1 MASDNNSHSADSES
15 PIPESRMRREILSVR
30 QHTPRKQDYR
40 FISHVEQILTHD
52 YSSSLGD
59 QRYPP
64 LIGAARRE
72 DTQLATDILNYGT
85 TVVNDPDSDGKTA
98 LHHAAALGSIEMV
111 RLLLQVADPDIQD
124 NRGCTPLFYAVTA
137 TSNASGV
144 TKLLLENHAKTDFR
158 NHKFKTALY
167 TALEADE
174 LVAECLFRQDKVT
187 LLDAIRA
194 CERGDRI
201 DEPTVKI
208 VKLLLDNGI
217 DADIHDENGCNPL
230 HLASKRG
237 NLAIVELLKNHQFL
251 SVQKTCD
258 GQTALHIASQEG
270 EEAITEVLLSHFK
283 ADHRITSKRNWTPLH
298 FASKNGKLDVAKC
311 LVKWGADLMALT
323 MSRYT
328 PVQIA
333 CMEGHDDL
341 ACFLLNSMESDQ
353 IFSVQ
358 NIENHSILR
367 IASSGGCIKV
377 IEKII
382 VHAKN
387 KNMVHETLS
396 ELDQG
401 CTVAYNAIEH
411 GYEQAALL
419 LLRLGVKSDGID
431 ASRRNALHWA
441 AQHGLVKVIDYLA
454 SNDQEDF
461 RLKLAQSDKS
471 GNSPLHYAAEAQQ
484 VSILLCFLEVQ
495 HGIEAQSTNIDT
507 TGWTALHWA
516 ACYDR
521 LDIVKK
527 MVIDLANVEEKD
539 ALGRRAAEVVQKT
552 SPRFIEM
559 MEWLTMRH
567 PTMKSSPI
575 PLRKPVCLSGA
586 EDICKNTKAYIM
598 AIFPKDVIVRTTF
611 SIYNV
616 LYEFGPERIISAS
629 ADVYRIEDALE
640 FKWIHLPANNNLT
653 QAVYYDIAGT
663 KIERGKNV
671 EALRVNRKFS
681 RETLASSSSSSSNRP
696 LSTFYDM
703 RGENIM
709 DWDAFYSRRPPPP
722 PPLLPPPPPIMSR
735 GAIYLRKTRDAAKEY
750 SKVDTFVKDCLS
762 QNAGSN
768 SARYLQP
775 FFKIPYFCFSTTK
788 HQGELQEIMTASKRQ
803 ATTFMGEISPDKFQ
817 KLWDKRMIECYRLA
831 GGESVHVPITLDQF
845 YYHSLKD
852 VQARNIDQVLFRHQK
867 RMAYT
872 AIEECDYLLCMVSQ
886 LWVYVIDDETIITS
900 CGTQWD
906 DGSNLQKAIA
916 DHFIEDKDTRPHISS
931 ALEMSVL
938 IAALCARNSI
948 DRELILGQ
956 EKQNLLQIF
965 ASAISSAAD
974 NEVQLFGEFMKTLDA
989 DVHTDRNSIY
999 DIRTEIN
1006 LLKEVK
1012 DIQDELNIIKR
1023 VLTHQDQVL
1032 NDTFHFLYRRRPD
1045 HRSEYVIKN
1054 HLSDVVNYYRDFCGI
1069 ELVLAEVEKLIY
1081 DANEVHKNINHLL
1094 ELRQK
1099 DANISEAKW
1108 ARKESEDT
1116 AKQGKTI
1123 LVFTIVTIVF
1133 LPITFLTSLFALDIS
1148 SFPHDESG
1156 NLSYGPGW
1164 AFSRLLGITVA
1175 VSLPLIGLAFFVNEA
1190 NELLSG
1196 LRRTTNSKKPT
1207 FQGNSSSD
1215 SLENE
1220 ISRHATT
1227 VAPDESEATRS
1238 SPRAWSRKGLRAVR
1252 RVIGGKRGDEEAHI
1266 NVSEA

>member
-1 MASDNNSHSADSES
+1 MPSYYFRNSSWSENPSDTGSAPVPDRMAEDVIEVEERVRDRMETER
-15 PIPESRMRREILSVR
+15 PSRVIDL
-30 QHTPRKQDYR
+30 HFGLFK
-40 FISHVEQILTHD
+40 HVLTHS
-52 YSSSLGD
+52 YSSSPEHKKRDSLF
-59 QRYPP
+59 
-64 LIGAARRE
+64 ISAVKKN
-72 DTQLATDILNYGT
+72 ATTRVTEMLSNDVTTIDDKYDYGR
-85 TVVNDPDSDGKTA
+85 TA
-98 LHHAAALGSIEMV
+98 LHYAAELGFLDMV
-111 RLLLQVADPDIQD
+111 RVLLQHADPNIQD
-124 NRGCTPLFYAVTA
+124 RFGCTPLFDAVTA
-137 TSNASGV
+137 TYNGSDMTN
-144 TKLLLENHAKTDFR
+144 LLLENGAKIDIHNR
-158 NHKFKTALY
+158 LDKTALY
-167 TALEADE
+167 TALEADMS
-174 LVAECLFRQDKVT
+174 VAERLIREDKVT
-187 LLDAIRA
+187 LLDSIRM
-194 CERGDRI
+194 CGRVHSLQESTVRI
-201 DEPTVKI
+201 VS
-208 VKLLLDNGI
+208 LLLDHGVDVNVT
-217 DADIHDENGCNPL
+217 DENGWNAL
-230 HLASKRG
+230 HFACEKG
-237 NLAIVELLKNHQFL
+237 NLAIVELLKHHHFL
-251 SVQKTCD
+251 SAQKTRD
-258 GQTALHIASQEG
+258 GRTALHIASQKG
-270 EEAITEVLLSHFK
+270 EEKIAEFLLAHFK
-283 ADHRITSKRNWTPLH
+283 ADQKITTKRNWTPLH
-298 FASKNGKLDVAKC
+298 FAAKHGKIDVAKC
-311 LVKWGADLMALT
+311 LVKWHANLMALT
-323 MSRYT
+323 ISGYNSAE
-328 PVQIA
+328 IA
-333 CMEGHDDL
+333 CEKGHDEL
-341 ACFLLNSMESDQ
+341 ANFLLEFMEPDQ
-353 IFSVQ
+353 IFSVP
-358 NIENHSILR
+358 NADNHSTLR
-367 IASSGGCIKV
+367 IASSRGCIKV

-382 VHAKN
+382 AQARNKN
-387 KNMVHETLS
+387 KLLETLS

-401 CTVAYNAIEH
+401 CTVAYNAIEY

-419 LLRLGVKSDGID
+419 LLRSGAKSDGID

-441 AQHGLVKVIDYLA
+441 AQHDLVEVINYLA
-454 SNDQEDF
+454 SKDQDDF
-461 RLKLAQSDKS
+461 KLKLAQSDKS

-484 VSILLCFLEVQ
+484 VSILLCFLKVQ
-495 HGIEAQSTNIDT
+495 HGIEAQSKNIDT
-507 TGWTALHWA
+507 RGWTALHWA

-527 MVIDLANVEEKD
+527 MVIDLAEVEEKD
-539 ALGRRAAEVVQKT
+539 ALGRRAAEVVQSD

-559 MEWLTMRH
+559 VEWLTLPERH

-575 PLRKPVCLSGA
+575 SLRKPACLSGA
-586 EDICKNTKAYIM
+586 DNICKNTKAYVM
-598 AIFPKDVIVRTTF
+598 AIFPEDVIVRTTF

-616 LYEFGPERIISAS
+616 LYEFGPKRIISAS

-640 FKWIHLPANNNLT
+640 FKWIHLPANNIEWMKDLT

-663 KIERGKNV
+663 KIEPGKNG
-671 EALRVNRKFS
+671 EAIRVNRKIS
-681 RETLASSSSSSSNRP
+681 KETLASSSSSASNRP
-696 LSTFYDM
+696 SSTFHDM
-703 RGENIM
+703 REENIKE
-709 DWDAFYSRRPPPP
+709 WDAYYSPHPAPPPP
-722 PPLLPPPPPIMSR
+722 PRMSR
-735 GAIYLRKTRDAAKEY
+735 GRRETRDAAKEY

-788 HQGELQEIMTASKRQ
+788 HQGELQEIMTASKSQ
-803 ATTFMGEISPDKFQ
+803 ATTFEIP
-817 KLWDKRMIECYRLA
+817 KLWEKRMIECYRLA

-867 RMAYT
+867 RMACT
-872 AIEECDYLLCMVSQ
+872 TIEECNYLLCMVSQ

-948 DRELILGQ
+948 DRELIVGQ
-956 EKQNLLQIF
+956 DKQNLLQIF

-989 DVHTDRNSIY
+989 DIHTDRNSIY

-1032 NDTFHFLYRRRPD
+1032 NDTFHFLYRRRPNR
-1045 HRSEYVIKN
+1045 RSEYAISN
-1054 HLSDVVNYYRDFCGI
+1054 HLSDVVNYYRDLCRI

-1081 DANEVHKNINHLL
+1081 DSNEVHKN
-1094 ELRQK
+1094 K

-1175 VSLPLIGLAFFVNEA
+1175 VSLPLIGLALFVNEA
-1190 NELLSG
+1190 TELLSG

-1207 FQGNSSSD
+1207 LQGNSSSD

-1227 VAPDESEATRS
+1227 VAPDESEATRY
-1238 SPRAWSRKGLRAVR
+1238 SPREWSRKGLRAVR